1 MREGE
6 REEDE
11 KTREKEKEEKEIRK
25 SFLGVQT
32 ASVFFTFFLF
42 SKCIMCGAL
51 NGRGI

>member
-32 ASVFFTFFLF
+32 ASVFFTLLLLF
-42 SKCIMCGAL
+42 HQLECLCDCWS
-51 NGRGI
+51 